1 MRRRRTRGGLRAQLT
16 LAISLVALVAVGA
29 SFLALYRGTGSR
41 LASQVDT
48 QLHAQASEWRQAVAA
63 KDLRT
68 PAAVSR
74 AAQRFINGQGYHP
87 ESLIVVVAPDGA
99 PAVSSDREVLAAD
112 HAQGTPGGLL
122 SAAPGLTTAD
132 IPEAGRMRI
141 LTEPVLSGGRRVGT
155 FRVAAPL
162 SAISRAQS
170 DLLRTFA
177 LVGALTLVLAI
188 AAGAGLAALI
198 ASPLRRIARVA
209 VAVDAG
215 DLSLRAGS
223 VSGRGEI
230 SMLAEAF
237 DRMLDRLERAFK
249 RQRDFASDASHE
261 LRTPLAVMR
270 AQVELLDTETDRT
283 RRHEGT
289 AELLRR
295 LDELDRLVGDLLTLA
310 SAEGGQLVAPAPF
323 DLDGFFE
330 DLRRDLPLYGD
341 RRFRVEPVG
350 GRLTADQ
357 RRVTQIL
364 RNLVRNAVTHTAP
377 GGQVTIT
384 ARPIDD
390 HLRISVG
397 DDGPGIP
404 AGELE
409 HVFERFH
416 RIDPGRSRDRGGT
429 GLGLAVARALAEA
442 HGGRLWAESP
452 PGTGAVFYLE
462 LPGYAAGAYGAER
475 SDVTSSSAAR

>member
-1 MRRRRTRGGLRAQLT
+1 MRRRRTRGGLRTQLT

-41 LASQVDT
+41 LSGQVDNT
-48 QLHAQASEWRQAVAA
+48 LHAQAAEWRQSIAQ
-63 KDLRT
+63 KNLSS
-68 PAAVSR
+68 PAAVTR
-74 AAQRFINGQGYHP
+74 AARRFIAGQSYHP
-87 ESLIVVVAPDGA
+87 EALIVVVQPAGA
-99 PAVSSDREVLAAD
+99 PAVSSDSEVLAAEE
-112 HAQGTPGGLL
+112 ARATPGDLL
-122 SAAPGLTTAD
+122 SAGSGLSTAEIRD
-132 IPEAGRMRI
+132 AGKMRI

-162 SAISRAQS
+162 SAVSRAQS
-170 DLLRTFA
+170 DLLRAFA
-177 LVGALTLVLAI
+177 LVGVLTLVLAI

-215 DLSLRAGS
+215 DLSLRAGP

-261 LRTPLAVMR
+261 LRTPLSVMR
-270 AQVELLDTETDRT
+270 AQVEMLDADTDAT

-310 SAEGGQLVAPAPF
+310 SAEGGQLVVPAPF
-323 DLDGFFE
+323 DLAGFFE

-341 RRFRVEPVG
+341 RRFGVEPVA
-350 GRLTADQ
+350 GRLTADE

-377 GGQVTIT
+377 GGRVSIS
-384 ARPIDD
+384 ARAEGDR
-390 HLRISVG
+390 LTISVS

-404 AGELE
+404 AAELE

-416 RIDPGRSRDRGGT
+416 RVDTGRSRDRGGT

-452 PGTGAVFYLE
+452 PGSGAVFHLQ
-462 LPGYAAGAYGAER
+462 LPGYAPGAYGAER
-475 SDVTSSSAAR
+475 SDVTSSSVGR